1 METYV
6 LVHGAWHGAWCWDKL
21 TPLLE
26 AEGHRVVAIDLP
38 AHGDDRTPVKDVTLQ
53 SYADRVC
60 TVLDAQRERVRL
72 VGHSMGGMV
81 ITQASEQRPDRIATL
96 VYLCA
101 FLPRD
106 GESLIQ
112 LAESDP
118 DGLVLPNLVF
128 SKDGLTATLREG
140 APRKAFYGEC
150 SEADAAWA
158 TARLVPDPS
167 VGHTTPVRTTAN
179 GWGRVARVYIE
190 CLRDRA
196 IPIALQQRMY
206 TASPCKKVL
215 SIDTDHS
222 PFLSAPEELAA
233 HLLSG

>member
-1 METYV
+1 MNTYV
-6 LVHGAWHGAWCWDKL
+6 LVHGAWHGAWCWQKL
-21 TPLLE
+21 RPLLE
-26 AEGHRVVAIDLP
+26 AKGHRVVAVDLP
-38 AHGDDRTPVKDVTLQ
+38 AHGEDRTPAKDVTLQ
-53 SYADRVC
+53 GYADRVC
-60 TVLDAQRERVRL
+60 EVLDAQEGRVVL
-72 VGHSMGGMV
+72 VGHSLGGV
-81 ITQASEQRPDRIATL
+81 VVTQAAEQRPDRIATL

-101 FLPRD
+101 FLPRN

-128 SKDGLTATLREG
+128 SKDGVTATLREG

-167 VGHTTPVRTTAN
+167 VGHTTPVRTTKER
-179 GWGRVARVYIE
+179 WGRVPRAYVE
-190 CLRDRA
+190 CVRDRA
-196 IPIALQQRMY
+196 IPVALQRRMY
-206 TASPCKKVL
+206 TASPCMKVL

-222 PFLSAPEELAA
+222 PFLSRPDELAA
-233 HLLSG
+233 HLLAL